1 MPPLNERQS
10 LEQEL
15 AELLSQIAVH
25 LRELTEIPEAPRTGP
40 TVSGWPGRCGTWRSG
55 WQTCGRGWRPSRP
68 RASRMTRAQQ
78 TGLRLE
84 DIPRPSLAKRRRR
97 HKLDAQV
104 RQALGLVLQRR
115 RRPKKA
121 GR

>member
-1 MPPLNERQS
+1 
-10 LEQEL
+10 
-15 AELLSQIAVH
+15 
-25 LRELTEIPEAPRTGP
+25 
-40 TVSGWPGRCGTWRSG
+40 
-55 WQTCGRGWRPSRP
+55 
-68 RASRMTRAQQ
+68 MTRAQQ

-97 HKLDAQV
+97 HMLDAQV